1 MGKLTIQE
9 ISKIL
14 TEKNGLTPAE
24 ANTFATELFVIIQ
37 QQLQQGESVKV
48 KGLGTFKIINVE
60 ARESVSVRTGE
71 RVMIESH
78 SKVSFTPDVVMKE
91 LVNKPFSQF
100 ETVVLNDGVEFSDMK
115 DEASSEENEPAE
127 EESVAPV
134 TIVMEQSTPSIES
147 ISSTEI
153 PTVEPTATKESSG
166 TKEATKA
173 KESIGVEPTI
183 EPEPVPEP
191 EQSPVAEP
199 AATPLVEIA
208 EEEPEKTDADKEP
221 QEEDFSLEKE
231 KESQRLHWMLWSLC
245 SLLLMALAAFGGYEF
260 GYHQPRKSV
269 VADTIFV
276 RDTVYMPEE
285 DTAIV
290 EGIMEEAS
298 VVKEE
303 PKPEI
308 KEEPKPVV
316 KEIVQPAPKQELLDK
331 WSAKDERVR
340 LGAYRIVGTKQEV
353 TVLAGQTFYSICKA
367 HLGPDMECYVE
378 AYNNLPKNPTIKA
391 GQVIKIPKLELKKKT
406 KTR

>member
-1 MGKLTIQE
+1 
-9 ISKIL
+9 
-14 TEKNGLTPAE
+14 
-24 ANTFATELFVIIQ
+24 
-37 QQLQQGESVKV
+37 
-48 KGLGTFKIINVE
+48 
-60 ARESVSVRTGE
+60 
-71 RVMIESH
+71 
-78 SKVSFTPDVVMKE
+78 
-91 LVNKPFSQF
+91 
-100 ETVVLNDGVEFSDMK
+100 
-115 DEASSEENEPAE
+115 
-127 EESVAPV
+127 
-134 TIVMEQSTPSIES
+134 
-147 ISSTEI
+147 
-153 PTVEPTATKESSG
+153 
-166 TKEATKA
+166 
-173 KESIGVEPTI
+173 
-183 EPEPVPEP
+183 
-191 EQSPVAEP
+191 
-199 AATPLVEIA
+199 VEIA

-221 QEEDFSLEKE
+221 QEEDFSLEEE

-276 RDTVYMPEE
+276 TDTVYMPEE

-378 AYNNLPKNPTIKA
+378 AYNNLPKHPTIKA

>member
-24 ANTFATELFVIIQ
+24 ANTFATELFAIIL
-37 QQLQQGESVKV
+37 QQLQQGDSVKV

-71 RVMIESH
+71 RVVIESH

-115 DEASSEENEPAE
+115 DEASSEENEAVE

-134 TIVMEQSTPSIES
+134 TIVMEQPAEPEQPEEPKQSQDSVAS
-147 ISSTEI
+147 A
-153 PTVEPTATKESSG
+153 EPTA
-166 TKEATKA
+166 
-173 KESIGVEPTI
+173 PQ
-183 EPEPVPEP
+183 EPEPA
-191 EQSPVAEP
+191 VA
-199 AATPLVEIA
+199 PLVEIA
-208 EEEPEKTDADKEP
+208 EEKAPAETPA
-221 QEEDFSLEKE
+221 EEESPVEEEQQEKE
-231 KESQRLHWMLWSLC
+231 YKKHSLFERVALIG
-245 SLLLMALAAFGGYEF
+245 LLYGLCTLALIMLAAYGGYKY
-260 GYHQPRKSV
+260 GCLQSHQSAAP
-269 VADTIFV
+269 DTIVV

-285 DTAIV
+285 AEVVIA
-290 EGIMEEAS
+290 EEIMEEVPA
-298 VVKEE
+298 VKEE
-303 PKPEI
+303 PKPEV

-316 KEIVQPAPKQELLDK
+316 KEETKPAPKQEPLDK
-331 WSAKDERVR
+331 WAAKDERIR

-353 TVLAGQTFYSICKA
+353 TVQAGQTFYSICKA

-378 AYNNLPKNPTIKA
+378 AYNDLPKHPTIKA